1 MGKKTTATKKKKTT
15 KAVRKATPQKKAAA
29 KKPAAAKKT
38 PARKK
43 SAGKSVKKPSKK
55 SNSKAAKT
63 TAKKSVSKP
72 AKKLPAKSKPAAKSK
87 KSTATRSKVAKTPT
101 ATKGARKSA
110 QAGAKPANKA
120 GATKN
125 STVTKSSTKS
135 PVTKTAAG
143 AAKAGAAKSI
153 RPQASRGSAKAFT
166 LEDALGE
173 IERSSKTRKTSSK
186 AAVAESKAA
195 VPKKVLPE
203 PKPKQQKFG
212 AASLADI
219 LGYNPANNEK
229 PVDEISQIPKKY
241 LRYYKLLIQ
250 LRDHVDSGL
259 TLHAEDTLKRSNR
272 EDSGD
277 LSGYGQH
284 MADAGTDNFDRDFAL
299 SLVSNEQEAL
309 YEIQEAIQ
317 RIKKGTYGIC
327 ETSGKPIPKERL
339 LAVPFARYSV
349 ESQADIEKHRRFTAQ
364 RAGVFAEAT
373 GDEGKFLEDNSD

>member
-1 MGKKTTATKKKKTT
+1 MGKKTTATKAKKTA
-15 KAVRKATPQKKAAA
+15 KAARKATPKKKASA

-38 PARKK
+38 PVKKK

-55 SNSKAAKT
+55 SNSKTGKT
-63 TAKKSVSKP
+63 TTRKPVSKP
-72 AKKLPAKSKPAAKSK
+72 AKKLPAKSKPAAKSTQK
-87 KSTATRSKVAKTPT
+87 TTARSKVAKTPV
-101 ATKGARKSA
+101 ATKGDAKSA
-110 QAGAKPANKA
+110 TKAGTKPAPKA
-120 GATKN
+120 DATKK

-135 PVTKTAAG
+135 PGTKTPAGGSKATARTQAA
-143 AAKAGAAKSI
+143 
-153 RPQASRGSAKAFT
+153 RGSAKAFT
-166 LEDALGE
+166 LEDVLGE
-173 IERSSKTRKTSSK
+173 IERSSKTRKTPSKSSA
-186 AAVAESKAA
+186 AAVESKVVA
-195 VPKKVLPE
+195 PKKALPE

-219 LGYNPANNEK
+219 LGYNPTKNEK
-229 PVDEISQIPKKY
+229 PVDEIEQIPKKFI
-241 LRYYKLLIQ
+241 RFYKLLIQ
-250 LRDHVDSGL
+250 LRDHVNSGL
-259 TLHAEDTLKRSNR
+259 TLHSEDTLKRSNR

-317 RIKKGTYGIC
+317 RIKKGTYGVC
-327 ETSGKPIPKERL
+327 ETSGKAIPKERL

-349 ESQADIEKHRRFTAQ
+349 ESQTDIEKHRRFTAQ